1 MGLLD
6 SIIGGLVGGGA
17 SRQQGSG
24 ADPLIGIL
32 MSLLAARS
40 GGGAGGLGNILG
52 QMAGGGQ
59 GAGQGGFGQGGFG
72 QGGGQGGLGGLLGG
86 AGGAGGLGALIEQF
100 TRAGHG
106 DTVHSWVGPGQN
118 RPIAPDDLGAALGP
132 ETVGQLSQQS
142 GMNGGDLLSQL
153 SHLLPRAVDQLTPHG
168 RVPTEQEH
176 AHW

>member
-17 SRQQGSG
+17 PRQQGSG
-24 ADPLIGIL
+24 ADPIVGIL

-40 GGGAGGLGNILG
+40 GGGGLGNILG
-52 QMAGGGQ
+52 QLAGGGQ
-59 GAGQGGFGQGGFG
+59 GAGQGGL
-72 QGGGQGGLGGLLGG
+72 GQGGLGGLLGG

-106 DTVHSWVGPGQN
+106 DTVNSWVGSGQN

-132 ETVGQLSQQS
+132 DTVSQLSQHS
-142 GMNGGDLLSQL
+142 GMDGNDLLSQL
-153 SHLLPRAVDQLTPHG
+153 SHLLPQAVDQLTPHG
-168 RVPTEQEH
+168 RMPTEQEH